1 MSAPVEPYVPISC
14 ALHSELELAAMR
26 RRPLQLQLRGD
37 RSLRG
42 IITDVWT
49 AYGREWLL
57 LSVQPASSRSDYL
70 IDLTEIEG
78 AHAVLS

>member
-1 MSAPVEPYVPISC
+1 MSAPAEPYVPISC

-26 RRPLQLQLRGD
+26 RRPLQLQLRNG

-42 IITDVWT
+42 TITDVWT

-57 LSVQPASSRSDYL
+57 LAVQSASSRSDYL
-70 IDLTEIEG
+70 IDLTQIEG
-78 AHAVLS
+78 AYAVQS